1 MKKRMELI
9 KEKKVKILLKIIIEL
24 RLIIEIVMRIRKNIN
39 LGDEMI

>member
-1 MKKRMELI
+1 MKRRMELI